1 MSSIETIYK
10 YTEALLKEQESS
22 LLRLDAKA
30 TVLIA
35 FAGTIAKTAMDIE
48 SSSIITFVLCGHPR
62 EFRLSWVVY
71 IFSSLTVLCASL
83 GVTAKTR
90 GKAVDPSELMEDEWF
105 QEEEEYHQGY
115 IISGWIETMKECRHL
130 AEKKIKRLNITV
142 IFFNISFFTLIAM
155 FFAKPYL
162 TAVKL

>member
-22 LLRLDAKA
+22 LLRLDTKA

-48 SSSIITFVLCGHPR
+48 SSSIIPFALFGHLK

-71 IFSSLTVLCASL
+71 TFSSLTVLFASL

-90 GKAVDPSELMEDEWF
+90 GRAVDPSELMEDKWF
-105 QEEEEYHQGY
+105 QQEEEYHQGY
-115 IISGWIETMKECRHL
+115 IISGWIETMKEYRHL
-130 AEKKIKRLNITV
+130 AKKKIKRLNITV
-142 IFFNISFFTLIAM
+142 VFFNISFFALIVM

-162 TAVKL
+162 TGAR